1 MNETQNHDISKS
13 FREKKSSKFLDPCQ
27 KESLNSM
34 ECLDRNN
41 YDKGKCKDLFILYR
55 ECKKKWV
62 SFYIP
67 YICLIFFHI
76 KFIFFLT
83 VGKTSRIAKKRVT

>member
-13 FREKKSSKFLDPCQ
+13 FREKNSSKFLDPCQ

-55 ECKKKWV
+55 ECKKSWKNV
-62 SFYIP
+62 ENCEEKGNIINS
-67 YICLIFFHI
+67 
-76 KFIFFLT
+76 LT
-83 VGKTSRIAKKRVT
+83 FVKST

>member
-34 ECLDRNN
+34 ECLDKNN

-55 ECKKKWV
+55 ECKKKW
-62 SFYIP
+62 
-67 YICLIFFHI
+67 LE
-76 KFIFFLT
+76 
-83 VGKTSRIAKKRVT
+83 KRRELRRKGYHN